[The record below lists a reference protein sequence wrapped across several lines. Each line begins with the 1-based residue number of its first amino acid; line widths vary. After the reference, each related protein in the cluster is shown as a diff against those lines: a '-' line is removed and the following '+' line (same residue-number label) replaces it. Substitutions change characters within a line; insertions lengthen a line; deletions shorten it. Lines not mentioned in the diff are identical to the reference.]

1 MRALTS
7 FLPANL
13 PRTRPIAAGVPRSV
27 ESAVTASPTQ
37 MLSQAES
44 VQAERAKK
52 LAYHCR
58 LKPGGGKV
66 RYLPEEKE
74 SGITTKIGNSK

>member
-1 MRALTS
+1 
-7 FLPANL
+7 
-13 PRTRPIAAGVPRSV
+13 
-27 ESAVTASPTQ
+27 

-44 VQAERAKK
+44 VQAERVKK
-52 LAYHCR
+52 FWYHCK

-74 SGITTKIGNSK
+74 SGITIRIGNRR